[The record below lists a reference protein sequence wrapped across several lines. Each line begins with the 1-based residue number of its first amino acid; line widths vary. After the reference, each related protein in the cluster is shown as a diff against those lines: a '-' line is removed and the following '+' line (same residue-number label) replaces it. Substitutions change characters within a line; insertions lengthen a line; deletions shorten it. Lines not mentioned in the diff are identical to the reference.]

1 MESELSCHS
10 VTSLCVC
17 GDDCDVGA
25 EDGDVV
31 VVAVQWNAIGD
42 QVHMEPIYD
51 AIERAAYGVVTGS
64 SKARQLREYD
74 AWALVA
80 VRGGSVPFSEVFC
93 QPVRLVSVW
102 RKAVYL
108 LCTSHHTVVL

>member
-1 MESELSCHS
+1 MESELNCHS

-17 GDDCDVGA
+17 GDDGDVGA

-31 VVAVQWNAIGD
+31 VLAVQWNAIGD

-51 AIERAAYGVVTGS
+51 AIERAAYGDVTGT

-80 VRGGSVPFSEVFC
+80 VRGGSVRFSEVFC
-93 QPVRLVSVW
+93 QPVRLISV
-102 RKAVYL
+102 KCFVNQ
-108 LCTSHHTVVL
+108 SD